1 VLNVTKIV
9 QLALSHVM
17 DCYFAIRTS
26 PLTNERIQIIKQK
39 LHVMSIHFIALF
51 QCNRKFLEE
60 EDILLPE
67 SRKIHAIQCTMPHF
81 LQFMGNIDIADTASW
96 ESVHRLMTV
105 SLWDRTSKRLCSMN
119 EEMSKAAM
127 LLNYRS
133 TVDLIDAVNKN
144 GLDKYIKYVGPH
156 IGPEIVV
163 TEPIR
168 NKSNFIIVLN
178 STNNLQCQ
186 NEEYMC
192 LDNLLKGSSLTGTT
206 LTKVIVDKF
215 GINFLLDLTAK
226 LVLLTG
232 GISIEGNVESKIGK
246 VLLYATN
253 EFKKNVL
260 RYDFAMIQISD
271 GLQPAQML
279 AFLSRE
285 SDNIIQYFAIIRYL
299 RPSFEQPSSIYNCPF
314 TQYEWEYM
322 NSAST
327 KPIVDIIEVSTI
339 AGPAFM
345 TPVFQS
351 NKRFPIC
358 SKPNR
363 SDKFWYLHRN
373 FFDRA
378 GWEDIH
384 TINEDGRINI
394 NDLEIILPECNVDGS
409 IELCDIDSDSGSDSS
424 TDNEVFYDSED
435 N

>member
-1 VLNVTKIV
+1 
-9 QLALSHVM
+9 M

-26 PLTNERIQIIKQK
+26 PLTNERIKIIKQK
-39 LHVMSIHFIALF
+39 LNIMYIHFIALF

-60 EDILLPE
+60 EKILLPE

-105 SLWDRTSKRLCSMN
+105 SLWERTSKKLCSMN

-133 TVDLIDAVNKN
+133 TVDLIDAVNN
-144 GLDKYIKYVGPH
+144 HSLDKYIKYVGPH

-168 NKSNFIIVLN
+168 NRSHYLLVLD
-178 STNNLQCQ
+178 STNNLECH
-186 NEEYMC
+186 NEESIR
-192 LDNLLKGSSLTGTT
+192 LDNVLKGSSLTGRSI
-206 LTKVIVDKF
+206 TKLIVDKF
-215 GINFLLDLTAK
+215 GVNFFLGLSTK
-226 LVLLTG
+226 LVLVT

-246 VLLYATN
+246 IHLYATN
-253 EFKKNVL
+253 QFKKNIL

-271 GLQPAQML
+271 GLQPAQIL
-279 AFLSRE
+279 AFLLRE
-285 SDNIIQYFAIIRYL
+285 CDNIIQNFAIIRYL
-299 RPSFEQPSSIYNCPF
+299 RPSFEQPSAIYNCPF

-322 NSAST
+322 NSASI

-351 NKRFPIC
+351 NKRSPTC

-384 TINEDGRINI
+384 TINEDSRFNI

-409 IELCDIDSDSGSDSS
+409 IELCDVDSNSGSGSGSD
-424 TDNEVFYDSED
+424 NEEYYESED
-435 N
+435 I